1 MATLAQNIGSY
12 FKTWLDTERKQY
24 SDTVFKTRIQAYSNS
39 KPASAMRIQIQPGLM
54 KRREFKVNGGR
65 RETSA
70 GRDPPRE
77 CPEFH
82 YLQCLESI
90 FILNW
95 TLEEQEPNIQIR
107 SFEEMRKCNLCKY
120 GEIQDGHFELKLNW
134 RQRADGRLQKEETH
148 HENVLNADLQPWKQR
163 SQKWE
168 TSPGTIQ
175 ILSLVRSTSGKVKS
189 NPTSTTVLGCEYG
202 A

>member
-1 MATLAQNIGSY
+1 
-12 FKTWLDTERKQY
+12 
-24 SDTVFKTRIQAYSNS
+24 
-39 KPASAMRIQIQPGLM
+39 MRIQIQPGFM
-54 KRREFKVNGGR
+54 RRREFKVNGGR

-82 YLQCLESI
+82 HLQCLESI

-120 GEIQDGHFELKLNW
+120 GEIQDGRFDLKLNW

-163 SQKWE
+163 NKNGKLHPEQFKFFHSSEVPQERWNR
-168 TSPGTIQ
+168 IQ
-175 ILSLVRSTSGKVKS
+175 PVQQYLVV
-189 NPTSTTVLGCEYG
+189 NTVHS
-202 A
+202 